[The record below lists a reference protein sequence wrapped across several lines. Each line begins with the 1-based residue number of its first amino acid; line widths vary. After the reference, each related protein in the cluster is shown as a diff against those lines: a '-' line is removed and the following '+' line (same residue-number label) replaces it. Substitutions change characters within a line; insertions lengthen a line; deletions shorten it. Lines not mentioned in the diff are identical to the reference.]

1 MTKAIINLEN
11 GKSITVSLDAEC
23 APLSTANFIALAES
37 NYYNGLI
44 FHRII
49 PNFMVQAGGM
59 DVNMKE
65 KGGVKT
71 IKGEF
76 KSNGV
81 SNTRTHKTGTISMAR
96 TNVNNSASSQFFI
109 CSTNTPHLDGSYA
122 AFGEV
127 ADEASLQVILDMS
140 KIVTGRRGYHDDV
153 PVTPIIIKNVEIIK

>member
-11 GKSITVSLDAEC
+11 GKSIAVSIDSEC
-23 APLSTANFIALAES
+23 APISAANFIALAEA

-44 FHRII
+44 FHRVI

-65 KGGVKT
+65 KRETKT

-76 KSNGV
+76 KANGV
-81 SNTRTHKTGTISMAR
+81 NNTRTHKTGTLSMAR
-96 TNVNNSASSQFFI
+96 TNVNDSASSQFFI

-127 ADEASLQVILDMS
+127 ADEASLAVVLDMS
-140 KIVTGRRGYHDDV
+140 SVATGRRGYHDDV
-153 PVTPIIIKNVEIIK
+153 PVVPIIIKNIEIIK

>member
-11 GKSITVSLDAEC
+11 GKSIAISLDAEC
-23 APLSTANFIALAES
+23 APISTANFIALAEA

-65 KGGVKT
+65 KGGAKT

-76 KSNGV
+76 SANGV
-81 SNTRTHKTGTISMAR
+81 SNTRSHKTGTISMAR
-96 TNVNNSASSQFFI
+96 TNVKDSASSQFFI
-109 CSTNTPHLDGSYA
+109 CSTNTPHLDGQYA

-127 ADEASLQVILDMS
+127 ADEASMSVVLDMS
-140 KIVTGRRGYHDDV
+140 NVKTSRHGYHDDV
-153 PVTPIIIKNVEIIK
+153 PSTPIVIKNIDIIK

>member
-1 MTKAIINLEN
+1 MTKAIINLDN

-23 APLSTANFIALAES
+23 APISTANFIALAEA

-59 DVNMKE
+59 DPNMKE

-76 KSNGV
+76 KANGV
-81 SNTRTHKTGTISMAR
+81 NNTRTHKTGTISMAR
-96 TNVNNSASSQFFI
+96 TNVNDSASSQFFI

-122 AFGEV
+122 AFGEI
-127 ADEASLQVILDMS
+127 ADEASLSVVLEMS
-140 KIVTGRRGYHDDV
+140 KIATGRRGYHDDV
-153 PVTPIIIKNVEIIK
+153 PVTPIIIKNVDIIK